1 MCPTIVERTVTNC
14 LHQRR
19 QDDNG
24 QRRVKRGHFL
34 IELDNIRVKK
44 KIQINEVKTSLHS
57 IRNTITITIK

>member
-1 MCPTIVERTVTNC
+1 MERTVTNC

-34 IELDNIRVKK
+34 IELDKSRGKK
-44 KIQINEVKTSLHS
+44 KIQVTDANAALHA
-57 IRNTITITIK
+57 IRLVLFMP